1 MSPESRLLPTA
12 TGTAAGGRG
21 RSGSQPGGT
30 AHCCWLPA
38 GGPGAGVM
46 AAVLL
51 VVLLAALSAATVG
64 SSTSVAGLNGAGGPG
79 GGSPWPEAASR
90 RAQATLKQMSTDEK
104 LLLTYGFNKPPP
116 ECPHREPHLCPHWYV
131 GNVRAQPAFG
141 LPPINLEDGP
151 QGVADGLI
159 NVTGWPSQLTVA
171 CAWDPELMRIWGA
184 AMGAEQVRGR
194 AIAPH
199 RGGGSSLHSP
209 ACCCCSRA
217 HPTSRRAR
225 PATLSVVRRSSR
237 APT

>member
-1 MSPESRLLPTA
+1 
-12 TGTAAGGRG
+12 
-21 RSGSQPGGT
+21 
-30 AHCCWLPA
+30 
-38 GGPGAGVM
+38 M

-64 SSTSVAGLNGAGGPG
+64 SSTSVARLNGAGGPG